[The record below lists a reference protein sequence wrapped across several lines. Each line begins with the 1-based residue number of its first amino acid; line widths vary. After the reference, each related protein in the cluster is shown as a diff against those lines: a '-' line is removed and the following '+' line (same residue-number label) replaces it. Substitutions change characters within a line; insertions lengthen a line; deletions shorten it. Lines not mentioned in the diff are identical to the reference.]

1 MLRRA
6 TAALAIVLATAA
18 PIRAQEG
25 QAANDSAR
33 LRAAFDSIVSAHT
46 YHLTLEDGELGGEGV
61 DWLVER
67 AGEAR
72 HFMIGERH
80 GTAEIPAVAG
90 SLYERLVP
98 LGYDHAALE
107 IGPFAARHVDG
118 SLDRGGF
125 PELADL
131 LTRYENPVAFLGW
144 REEAR
149 LAARIHEAGG
159 TIWGLD
165 QEFVGSLPM
174 HLDALAEQAESE
186 RERTAVERT
195 RERMEEEWAAESD
208 YLGNADPAALRELRA
223 AFEPRGDRE
232 ALARIDALITSNEI
246 YAPYTR
252 GTGSFYHSG
261 IQRENYMKRT
271 LVEHVRRA
279 EERTGEAPRVFYK
292 FGGLHSGQHPGATL
306 DQRVTLGTFVS
317 EWARTLRGEESFHLF
332 VDCNGGRKQGSG
344 QGAEGGCPPYLTLGA
359 KDEGRTSPFA
369 THLSGEGVTLIDLSA
384 LRDRFSDWDFLSRRA
399 RSLIIAADAYMA
411 VAGVTPSTPFGEQG
425 ETQEDR

>member
-6 TAALAIVLATAA
+6 TAALVILLGAAA
-18 PIRAQEG
+18 PLRAQEG
-25 QAANDSAR
+25 RAANDSAR
-33 LRAAFDSIVSAHT
+33 LRAAFDSVVSANT
-46 YHLTLEDGELGGEGV
+46 YHLTLEDGELRGEGV
-61 DWLVER
+61 DWLLER
-67 AGEAR
+67 ARDAH

-80 GTAEIPAVAG
+80 GTAEIPVVAG

-98 LGYDHAALE
+98 RGYDHAALE
-107 IGPFAARHVDG
+107 IGPFAARHVNQA
-118 SLDRGGF
+118 LERGGF
-125 PELADL
+125 RELANL
-131 LTRYENPVAFLGW
+131 LTRYEDPVAFLGW

-174 HLDALAEQAESE
+174 HLDALAEQAETE
-186 RERTAVERT
+186 RERRAVERT
-195 RERMEEEWAAESD
+195 RDRMRQEWAGEND

-223 AFEPRGDRE
+223 AFEPRGDTE
-232 ALARIDALITSNEI
+232 ALARVDALITSNEI

-252 GTGSFYHSG
+252 DTGSFYHSG
-261 IQRENYMKRT
+261 IQRENYMKRQ

-279 EERTGEAPRVFYK
+279 EERTGEAPKVFYK

-317 EWARTLRGEESFHLF
+317 EWARTLRGEDSFHLF
-332 VDCNGGRKQGSG
+332 VDCNGGHKQGSG
-344 QGAEGGCPPYLTLGA
+344 QGEAGGCPPYLTLAA
-359 KDEGRTSPFA
+359 KQEGRTSPFA
-369 THLSGEGVTLIDLSA
+369 EHLAGEGVTLIDLSA
-384 LRDRFSDWDFLSRRA
+384 LRDRFHDWDFLSRRA

-411 VAGVTPSTPFGEQG
+411 VAGVTPSTPFGEPDDSQG
-425 ETQEDR
+425 ER